1 MKRAQYVTALALVC
15 WFVFGAQEASWAR
28 QDAPAGTARQRALS
42 DRLKYLGPGT
52 DVTVYLADGSKI
64 DAVLNKVQ
72 DDAIVV
78 RPKRGGRSTTIMLA
92 EIRRLQTGGKGHHV
106 TYVVLGVVGALLLV
120 AVSTC

>member
-42 DRLKYLGPGT
+42 DQLKYLGPGT
-52 DVTVYLADGSKI
+52 EVTVYLTDGSKT
-64 DAVLNKVQ
+64 DAVLREVQ

-78 RPKRGGRSTTIMLA
+78 QPKHGGKTTTIMLA
-92 EIRRLQTGGKGHHV
+92 EISRLQTGGKGHHK